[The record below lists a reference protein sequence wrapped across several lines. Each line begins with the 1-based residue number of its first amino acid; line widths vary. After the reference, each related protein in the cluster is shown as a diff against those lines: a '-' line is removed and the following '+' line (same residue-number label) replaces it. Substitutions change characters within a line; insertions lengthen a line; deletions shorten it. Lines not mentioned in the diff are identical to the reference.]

1 MAEEYAPG
9 TFNLGYDSISGTLTK
24 MHITTD
30 QKLVFEDI
38 VNIDQIAAQNK
49 ADRDAISNTEK
60 LPDGMVRVASLPM
73 MVYFDLQKRG
83 ILQDKTALRKWLKSD
98 EALPFRTHRITS

>member
-1 MAEEYAPG
+1 MSEEYAPG
-9 TFNLGYDSISGTLTK
+9 SFNLGYDSISGTLTK

-30 QKLVFEDI
+30 QKLVFEDV

-49 ADRDAISNTEK
+49 ADREAISNTAK

-73 MVYFDLQKRG
+73 LVYFDLKKRG
-83 ILQDKTALRKWLKSD
+83 ILEDKMALRKWLKSE
-98 EALPFRTHRITS
+98 EAVPFRTHRITS